1 MQIHVGETWGKHRKN
16 GELAVYLVLKIDR
29 YGVLTLQNLS
39 NPGSPG
45 SVFESMADK
54 LEGNGYFRIS
64 ETPYVNLAASPRQ
77 KQKHKTK
84 ITRCP
89 RTVDLFEGRA
99 DSEFP
104 KFDEQQLQGAV

>member
-1 MQIHVGETWGKHRKN
+1 MQIHVGETWGKHKKT

-39 NPGSPG
+39 NPGS
-45 SVFESMADK
+45 VFESMADK
-54 LEGNGYFRIS
+54 LESNGYFRIS
-64 ETPYVNLAASPRQ
+64 ETPYVNLAATSRQ
-77 KQKHKTK
+77 KQKHKTR

-104 KFDEQQLQGAV
+104 QFVEPQPQGAV